1 MLKIVSAVAFSAA
14 LIQLA
19 APASAQDL
27 SALMARSDT
36 TMQDFENSALRNTM
50 NRTSASLDTPA
61 PTGMQ
66 GNAFYGVQD
75 GQYNRIDATQ
85 TGTGNLIRITQTGL
99 SNAAVMTQS
108 GSFNQIILRQSR

>member
-1 MLKIVSAVAFSAA
+1 MMKIVSAVAFGAA

-19 APASAQDL
+19 TPASAQDL
-27 SALMARSDT
+27 SALIAQSNA
-36 TMQDFENSALRNTM
+36 TMQDIENSALRNTM
-50 NRTSASLDTPA
+50 NRTSASLDMPA
-61 PTGMQ
+61 PSGMQ

-99 SNAAVMTQS
+99 SNAAVIAQS
-108 GSFNQIILRQSR
+108 GSFNQITLRQSR